1 MKKLCVKSLM
11 IGNAAFLAGSE
22 YECSP
27 HPYREGYFLV
37 TDSRGITVDLPLS
50 TIKSYFIW
58 LITCVEE

>member
-27 HPYREGYFLV
+27 HPHKEGIFLV
-37 TDSRGITVDLPLS
+37 TDSRGITVDLHLS
-50 TIKSYFIW
+50 TIKSYFI
-58 LITCVEE
+58 